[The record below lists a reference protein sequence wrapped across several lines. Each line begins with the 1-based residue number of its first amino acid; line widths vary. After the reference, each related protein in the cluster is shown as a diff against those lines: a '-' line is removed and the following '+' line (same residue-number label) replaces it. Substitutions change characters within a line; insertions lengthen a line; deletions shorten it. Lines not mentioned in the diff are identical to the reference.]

1 MSSVYE
7 RNRSV
12 SNFDFYTDSLAIRVE
27 VNRIAAKGIDKTY
40 RFILGVPMAQTAY
53 SLVHNINRADS
64 FYQNTTINV
73 QERRKYLTLAVAD
86 CEQLCLDL
94 QCATDMGQPVK
105 VSKLEDLIA
114 LVEKT
119 IAEIK
124 GARKKVKLITK
135 EPLEHRIEAAE
146 AELQRLRDIER
157 EVQ

>member
-64 FYQNTTINV
+64 FYPNTTINV

-94 QCATDMGQPVK
+94 QCAIDMGQPVK

-146 AELQRLRDIER
+146 VELQRLRDIER

>member
-27 VNRIAAKGIDKTY
+27 VNRIAAKGMDKTY

-64 FYQNTTINV
+64 FYPNTTINV

-94 QCATDMGQPVK
+94 QCAIDMGQPVK

>member
-1 MSSVYE
+1 MSGVYE

-12 SNFDFYTDSLAIRVE
+12 SAFDFYTDSLDIRVE

-64 FYQNTTINV
+64 FYPNTTINV

-94 QCATDMGQPVK
+94 QCAIDMGQPVK
-105 VSKLEDLIA
+105 VSRLESLI
-114 LVEKT
+114 ERIETT
-119 IAEIK
+119 IGNIK

-135 EPLEHRIEAAE
+135 EPLESRIEATA
-146 AELQRLRDIER
+146 AELQRLQDMER

>member
-64 FYQNTTINV
+64 FYPNTTINV

-94 QCATDMGQPVK
+94 QCTIDMGQPVK

-114 LVEKT
+114 LVAKT

-135 EPLEHRIEAAE
+135 EPLERRIEAAE

>member
-12 SNFDFYTDSLAIRVE
+12 SAFDFYTDSLDIRVE
-27 VNRIAAKGIDKTY
+27 VNRLAAKGIDKTY

-64 FYQNTTINV
+64 FYPNTTINV

-94 QCATDMGQPVK
+94 QCAIDMGQPVK

-146 AELQRLRDIER
+146 LQRLRDIER

>member
-1 MSSVYE
+1 MSIVYE

-12 SNFDFYTDSLAIRVE
+12 SNFDFYTDSLDIRVE
-27 VNRIAAKGIDKTY
+27 VNRIAAKGIYKTY

-64 FYQNTTINV
+64 FYPNTTINV

-94 QCATDMGQPVK
+94 QCAIDMGQPVK

-119 IAEIK
+119 IANIK

-135 EPLEHRIEAAE
+135 EPLECRIEAAE
-146 AELQRLRDIER
+146 AELQRLRDAER

>member
-64 FYQNTTINV
+64 FYPNTTINV

-94 QCATDMGQPVK
+94 QCAIDMGQPVK

-135 EPLEHRIEAAE
+135 EPLERRIEAAE

>member
-64 FYQNTTINV
+64 FYPNTTINV

-94 QCATDMGQPVK
+94 QCAIDMGQPVK